1 MTVHSR
7 SHAKAARNLQRP
19 PAVAMKRRPAATI
32 LVVEDEHFLR
42 IGVRKA
48 LQRKGFAVLEA
59 GDGAAALRLIHAHL
73 GDIDV
78 VLLDVVIPEVSSREV
93 LENLRRLRP
102 GIKVILTSTYS
113 KEIVDARF
121 AGLPVERFIRKPFQL
136 IDLFAQVGNALGAA
150 SN

>member
-1 MTVHSR
+1 MSQSR
-7 SHAKAARNLQRP
+7 VKAAGDIQRLS
-19 PAVAMKRRPAATI
+19 AVGVKGRAAATI

-42 IGVRKA
+42 VGVRKA
-48 LQRKGFAVLEA
+48 LQKKGFVVLEA
-59 GDGAAALRLIHAHL
+59 GDGAAALRLIRAHL

-136 IDLFAQVGNALGAA
+136 IDLFAQVGNALGPAR
-150 SN
+150 N

>member
-1 MTVHSR
+1 VTTHSQSR
-7 SHAKAARNLQRP
+7 MKTAGNLQRL
-19 PAVAMKRRPAATI
+19 PAVGVKRRPAATI

-59 GDGAAALRLIHAHL
+59 GDGAAALRVIQAHL

-113 KEIVDARF
+113 KDIVDARF

-136 IDLFAQVGNALGAA
+136 IDLFTQVGNALNAA
-150 SN
+150 RN